1 MQILPYGFTVSSS
14 AYATVLSETTAVP
27 GTSLTLN
34 SDVCASGS
42 SVAHML
48 MKKVQ
53 TGKTEKVPECL
64 SKKNK
69 KTCTN
74 FLWLIIIP
82 QVLFPDNHTSSSFS
96 GQTMNI
102 HYPRK
107 LHLTPS
113 NPHVQRNHKHIHRP
127 HTILISHSVS
137 WLLVHYD
144 SVHINY
150 IVILLRLHYMHYDAT
165 PHKHL

>member
-1 MQILPYGFTVSSS
+1 MGLQFPHQHMPQCSQRPPLFQVRHLPWTVMCVPLG
-14 AYATVLSETTAVP
+14 VLWHICWWRKFKLAKQRKFQ
-27 GTSLTLN
+27 N
-34 SDVCASGS
+34 VC
-42 SVAHML
+42 L
-48 MKKVQ
+48 
-53 TGKTEKVPECL
+53 
-64 SKKNK
+64 KKNK

-150 IVILLRLHYMHYDAT
+150 NVILLRLHYMHYDAT